1 MLYRKI
7 LSYIDDHLKSKEDKI
22 LLFEGTRQIGKSYI
36 IRDVGTE
43 FYANY
48 DLGSVYESAI
58 AQELKAHYEKL
69 FYYDNKQKGEV
80 DFLVD
85 DGDTMSV
92 LPVEVKSGKD
102 YTVHSALDNLMV
114 IQDYRIVSSIV
125 IPNER
130 EIQIKENILYL
141 PIYNVMFLENKI
153 HEKETCTFRFNS
165 N

>member
-69 FYYDNKQKGEV
+69 FYYDNKQKG
-80 DFLVD
+80 
-85 DGDTMSV
+85 GSR
-92 LPVEVKSGKD
+92 LP
-102 YTVHSALDNLMV
+102 
-114 IQDYRIVSSIV
+114 
-125 IPNER
+125 
-130 EIQIKENILYL
+130 
-141 PIYNVMFLENKI
+141 
-153 HEKETCTFRFNS
+153 C
-165 N
+165 